1 MGIFSRKTNE
11 INNNNNEEK
20 NSKSNAKQ
28 FLNRTFETG
37 IKDEVI
43 EVYNLKQINRVKH
56 SNGSIGDVFAARI
69 MKYNQNHAIMP
80 DYGDFIGFELK
91 PEVTNYLMQHPESQ
105 KNLMGWIAYYYNL
118 EKGQENVYDM
128 DKYFLG
134 QLSQGEDGQ
143 YFPNIKSQVV
153 EDYFNK
159 YVDKY
164 IKAQEEKMEML
175 NQEYKKRT
183 EHNEFKA
190 RIRYEEES
198 KRREKFRQEEIQQR
212 LDNPYFNNVGKYEA
226 QDGKVYEQ
234 YDGINISEGDN
245 KGNILRIRN
254 LEKIGKDGSGTYLYS
269 GYINNTPNEDDV
281 EYADNLGSVAVCFA
295 LYRRLEDIAN
305 DRNPEETKSIL
316 EFLSNPENF
325 KNPDK
330 LNYIGHFKSDFEIM
344 NNGELKR
351 KYVVT
356 KDLDNSSSAIA
367 TRVKAMQRNYE
378 YTHNQNE
385 R

>member
-11 INNNNNEEK
+11 NNNDEVQ

-43 EVYNLKQINRVKH
+43 EVYDIKQINRVKH

-80 DYGDFIGFELK
+80 DYGDFIGFEIK

-105 KNLMGWIAYYYNL
+105 NNLMGWIAYYYNL
-118 EKGQENVYDM
+118 EKGQENVYDW

-134 QLSQGEDGQ
+134 QLAQGEDGQ
-143 YFPNIKSQVV
+143 YFPNTKSQVV

-159 YVDKY
+159 YVDRY
-164 IKAQEEKMEML
+164 IQKLEAEYETL
-175 NQEYKKRT
+175 NQDYNKQKE
-183 EHNEFKA
+183 EEEFKA
-190 RIRYEEES
+190 RLRYEEES
-198 KRREKFRQEEIQQR
+198 KQREEYIQAEINAR
-212 LDNPYFNNVGKYEA
+212 IKNPYLRIVNKYKTQE
-226 QDGKVYEQ
+226 GIYNEE
-234 YDGINISEGDN
+234 YDGINLSESRN
-245 KGNILRIRN
+245 KGDILRIRN
-254 LEKIGKDGSGTYLYS
+254 LEKIGKDGSGTYLYA

-281 EYADNLGSVAVCFA
+281 EYNNNLGSVAVCFA

-305 DRNPEETKSIL
+305 DRNPEETKAL
-316 EFLSNPENF
+316 LKFLSNPESF

-330 LNYIGHFKSDFEIM
+330 LNYLGHFKSDFEIM

-351 KYVVT
+351 KFVVT

-367 TRVKAMQRNYE
+367 TRVKAMQRNYD
-378 YTHNQNE
+378 YKHNQNE